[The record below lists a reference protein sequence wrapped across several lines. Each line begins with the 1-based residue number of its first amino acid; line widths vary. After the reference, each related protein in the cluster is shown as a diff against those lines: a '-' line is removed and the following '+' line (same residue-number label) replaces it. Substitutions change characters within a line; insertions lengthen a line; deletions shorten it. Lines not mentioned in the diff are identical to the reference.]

1 MELFKA
7 LVSFTRTIEMA
18 IKERVRL
25 QQDHNLKYH
34 SQEMYLGSKEI
45 LRVNIGQ
52 LVSNNSQSI
61 NVLYLIRFT
70 D

>member
-1 MELFKA
+1 MEFKA

-25 QQDHNLKYH
+25 KQDHKKYH
-34 SQEMYLGSKEI
+34 SQEMYLDSKEI

-52 LVSNNSQSI
+52 IVSNNSQSI